1 MSHHRSDCL
10 VSVPLLLLILSFLLA
25 SFFDTAVCY
34 GKIGNNLPRPA
45 DVVAFYGQRNIR
57 QMRLYDPD
65 QEVLTALRGSNFELL
80 LDVPNS
86 DLQRIATHYLEAD
99 TWVRNNVRKY
109 TKGVRFR
116 YLLSVGNEVQ
126 VMQNIEGAVSDLGI
140 KVSTAI
146 DTRSHRGVPPSIGS
160 FTENFQIFIAPVID
174 FLVSKKSP
182 LLVNIDTYFIYANNM
197 RDVSFEYAL
206 LTSYKNVVN
215 DGSNIYRNLFV
226 ALLDTI
232 YAALEELSGGA
243 VNIVVSEST

>member
-34 GKIGNNLPRPA
+34 GKIGNNLPRLA

-116 YLLSVGNEVQ
+116 YLLSVRNEVQ

-146 DTRSHRGVPPSIGS
+146 DTRSLRGVPPSIGS

-197 RDVSFEYAL
+197 RDVSLEYAL
-206 LTSYKNVVN
+206 LT
-215 DGSNIYRNLFV
+215 
-226 ALLDTI
+226 
-232 YAALEELSGGA
+232 
-243 VNIVVSEST
+243 